1 MDQAAAQAE
10 QQSKCHIRSFFCY
23 NVRGV
28 GHHDS
33 ACRCRCD
40 IDMFGARTDT
50 SDQLYGVWE
59 TRDEFRIQAVT
70 APRAQYSG
78 PLTA

>member
-10 QQSKCHIRSFFCY
+10 QQSKCHISCFFRY
-23 NVRGV
+23 NVRGI

-50 SDQLYGVWE
+50 SDQLYGIGK
-59 TRDEFRIQAVT
+59 TSNKFRIQAVA
-70 APRAQYSG
+70 APRTQYSRS
-78 PLTA
+78 LTP